1 MNDLFIHTFFVFSL
15 QTLIGENFLSGF
27 YITFTEYEREP
38 NCGYYY
44 FLNLG
49 FVEMGL
55 LDLVNGLLITFVG
68 ILRLGNGK
76 VT

>member
-15 QTLIGENFLSGF
+15 QTLIGENVLSGF
-27 YITFTEYEREP
+27 YITFREYEREP

-55 LDLVNGLLITFVG
+55 LDLTRGFLITIVG
-68 ILRLGNGK
+68 ILRLVNGK

>member
-15 QTLIGENFLSGF
+15 QTLIGENVLSGF

-44 FLNLG
+44 FLIRG

-55 LDLVNGLLITFVG
+55 LDLVRGFLITFVG